1 MRASHARLSLFELVD
16 RFRALLNEQP
26 SSRSETEIADDCDL
40 TETAILDFTTTSHVD
55 AAMKLSVIAD
65 GLSGGLRS
73 DGKDVGAL
81 REVTAWLFAAVNLQ
95 KQAVEAMAD
104 RPQLVGRA

>member
-1 MRASHARLSLFELVD
+1 MRASQARLSLFELVD

-26 SSRSETEIADDCDL
+26 SSRSEIEIADDCDL
-40 TETAILDFTTTSHVD
+40 TETAILDFAIASHSD
-55 AAMKLSVIAD
+55 AVMKLSVIAD

-81 REVTAWLFAAVNLQ
+81 REVAAWLSAAMSLQ
-95 KQAVEAMAD
+95 KQAVEALTD